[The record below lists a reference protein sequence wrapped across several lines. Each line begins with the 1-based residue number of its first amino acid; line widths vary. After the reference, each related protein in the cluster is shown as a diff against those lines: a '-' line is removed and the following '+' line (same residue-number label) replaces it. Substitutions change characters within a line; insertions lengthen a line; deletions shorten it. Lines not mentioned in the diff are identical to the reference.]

1 MQSSES
7 EWEEEAIERERERVR
22 GLSGKGNC
30 GKDEAKFVLINTFIV
45 NAAEVGRRRESMGQ

>member
-7 EWEEEAIERERERVR
+7 EWEEEAIERERER

>member
-1 MQSSES
+1 M
-7 EWEEEAIERERERVR
+7 
-22 GLSGKGNC
+22 SGKGNC